1 MPRALASVRA
11 CVSSRPAVWEINWW
25 DGEARA
31 GQHIF
36 TNQTITSAAGAK
48 DVSPVWLGSVV
59 DGVLSYTMRGN
70 MCGFPMAMGDI
81 VYEWFSFPKNDSF
94 QEFWCVGAVA
104 PIIGPVIMIFC
115 QDPLVKAE
123 VLDAFIAKLKADH
136 GVMITDKLVKVK
148 WPADYKPGDMGEFA
162 FNKPGAPPTIDH
174 AKNAYADAVLAK
186 PYPPPPPPPPPK
198 RPSLVKQLTGG
209 LVG

>member
-11 CVSSRPAVWEINWW
+11 RVSSRPAVWEINWW

-94 QEFWCVGAVA
+94 QEFC
-104 PIIGPVIMIFC
+104 M
-115 QDPLVKAE
+115 
-123 VLDAFIAKLKADH
+123 
-136 GVMITDKLVKVK
+136 KLVGGKIWWRK
-148 WPADYKPGDMGEFA
+148 MISDDETRRAGRA
-162 FNKPGAPPTIDH
+162 RSC
-174 AKNAYADAVLAK
+174 AVRLA
-186 PYPPPPPPPPPK
+186 
-198 RPSLVKQLTGG
+198 LCA
-209 LVG
+209 